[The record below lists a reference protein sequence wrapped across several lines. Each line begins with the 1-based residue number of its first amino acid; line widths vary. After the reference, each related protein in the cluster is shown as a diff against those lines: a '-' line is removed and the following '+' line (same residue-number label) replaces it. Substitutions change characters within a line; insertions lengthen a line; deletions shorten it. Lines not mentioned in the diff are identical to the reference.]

1 MPKLNALPRPVGAT
15 VLSLLA
21 FAVAAIAVPAQGLA
35 APAEGSGLPLVVSPS
50 PASFP
55 KTTVGNQSPS
65 REIDLG
71 NEGEEGAWIEKVAIE
86 GPDSAAFNLS
96 SSGCN
101 GAYLNQGQHCSLWI
115 SFAPGGEAGEKHADA
130 VVTFN
135 GRPAES
141 FELSGTA
148 VVPKLTFAPPSHDF
162 GLQSTRNST
171 STTFQLTNSG
181 EAGVQ
186 GGNFEIAGSGS
197 SAFWTGNSD
206 CWGRWL
212 EPGESCSMEVWFGP
226 REAVTYDADL
236 RANAN
241 GSSFSAA
248 LSGEGGRANV
258 VATENPIDFGAA
270 TVGAESATRTVT
282 LTNSGNLP
290 TGFFIGIVAGGDSGS
305 FRLLDEN
312 CSATQL
318 MPGGFCTAHVRFAP
332 QSAGPKL
339 ARLAF
344 FGDEDGGAMLAL
356 TGEGIDPAVTLA
368 PSGFDFGA
376 VAVGTASAPQSFA
389 VRNEGSTSLGLG
401 AVAIVGADLDQ
412 FSLAGDDCSETS
424 LDPGDECVLRVRFVP
439 DSSGAKT
446 ARLRVGGKAG
456 TIVAALSGRGSG
468 SEGNAQASQ
477 AGPAQAQGLTAS
489 PPVRRKARVRH
500 RGRFLRGG
508 AVTSAKARRVS
519 RGLRAG
525 AVPR

>member
-21 FAVAAIAVPAQGLA
+21 FAVAAIAMPAQGLA

-55 KTTVGNQSPS
+55 KTTVGNQSPNK
-65 REIDLG
+65 EIDLG

-86 GPDSAAFNLS
+86 GPDSAAFNLGG
-96 SSGCN
+96 SGCN
-101 GAYLNQGQHCSLWI
+101 GAFLSQGQHCSVWI
-115 SFAPGGEAGEKHADA
+115 SFAPGEAGEKHAYA
-130 VVTFN
+130 VITFN

-148 VVPKLTFAPPSHDF
+148 VLPKLTFAPPSHDF

-171 STTFQLTNSG
+171 PTTFQLTNSG

-186 GGNFEIAGSGS
+186 GGNFEIAGPGS
-197 SAFWTGNSD
+197 NAFWTGSSD
-206 CWGRWL
+206 CWRWL

-226 REAVTYDADL
+226 REAVAYDAEL
-236 RANAN
+236 RTNAN

-248 LSGEGGRANV
+248 LRGEGGRANV

-282 LTNSGNLP
+282 LTNLGNIP

-305 FRLLDEN
+305 FRLLDES
-312 CSATQL
+312 CSGAEL
-318 MPGGFCTAHVRFAP
+318 MPGGFCTAHVRFTP

-356 TGEGIDPAVTLA
+356 TGEGVAPAVTLA
-368 PSGFDFGA
+368 PSEFDFGS

-446 ARLRVGGKAG
+446 ARLRVSGDAG
-456 TIVAALSGRGSG
+456 SFVAALSGRGSG
-468 SEGNAQASQ
+468 TERNAQAASQ
-477 AGPAQAQGLTAS
+477 SGTAQAQALTQS
-489 PPVRRKARVRH
+489 PPVRRRGRGRH
-500 RGRFLRGG
+500 RNRFLRGD
-508 AVTSAKARRVS
+508 AVTSARAQRVN
-519 RGLRAG
+519 RGLRTS